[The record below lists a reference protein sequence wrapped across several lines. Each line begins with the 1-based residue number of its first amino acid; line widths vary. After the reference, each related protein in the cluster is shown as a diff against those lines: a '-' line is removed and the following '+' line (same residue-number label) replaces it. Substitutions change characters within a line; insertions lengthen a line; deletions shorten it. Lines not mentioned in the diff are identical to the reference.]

1 MEWILLTSQEEMLEY
16 IEVHKDEPVT
26 YFCTSFNTSRHLIT
40 DETELTY
47 TIIDSDGYTVTTC
60 KEWANNR
67 VHELLE
73 SVISTQE
80 FSWEYFCE
88 SYKEVLPKSDM
99 TINMDSK
106 PVCTSFIVTKDGT
119 LQSCIPML

>member
-67 VHELLE
+67 VHELLHP
-73 SVISTQE
+73 IKQQIDP
-80 FSWEYFCE
+80 EY
-88 SYKEVLPKSDM
+88 
-99 TINMDSK
+99 K
-106 PVCTSFIVTKDGT
+106 PT
-119 LQSCIPML
+119 PEMLYLFEDVQANAAPIIEEYIDCWA